1 MTLLQVRNLYA
12 GYGEM
17 EVIHG
22 VSFEVG
28 EGEAV
33 ALLGANGAGKT
44 TLLRAL
50 SRLIPSRGEITF
62 NKQPLQ
68 RLSPHEVAAMGIAHV
83 PEGRGILAS
92 LTVEENLE
100 LGGLST
106 RQPGWRRR
114 FQMVYELFPIL
125 WEKRRQPAGTLS
137 GGQQQ
142 MLALGRAMMANPKLY
157 LLDEPSH
164 GLAPVVVK
172 ELTRALQELR
182 RTGASIILAEQ
193 NVTVALEV
201 AERGLLLEN
210 GRISYFGTRDQLR
223 ANQMVQKAYLGVV

>member
-1 MTLLQVRNLYA
+1 MTLLQVRDLHA

-22 VSFEVG
+22 VSFEVD

-50 SRLIPSRGEITF
+50 SRLIPSRGEIVF
-62 NKQPLQ
+62 DGHSLQ
-68 RLSPHEVAAMGIAHV
+68 GLAPHEVAARGIAHV

-100 LGGLST
+100 LGGVST
-106 RQPGWRRR
+106 RQPDWRRR
-114 FQMVYELFPIL
+114 FQTVYELFPIL
-125 WEKRRQPAGTLS
+125 WEKRQHRAGTLS

-142 MLALGRAMMANPKLY
+142 MLAIGRAMMASPKLY

-164 GLAPVVVK
+164 GLAPAVVK
-172 ELTRALQELR
+172 ELVGALRELR
-182 RTGASIILAEQ
+182 RTGAAIVLVEQ
-193 NVTVALEV
+193 NVNVALEV
-201 AERGLLLEN
+201 VERGFVLEN
-210 GRISYFGTRDQLR
+210 GRIRFSGARDELR
-223 ANQMVQKAYLGVV
+223 TNEMVRRAYLGIV